1 MGVRGGAAKL
11 NHTVF
16 NSMTQETVF
25 PFPVFDA
32 RLAHVALVFIC
43 APLCKFVEAVSG
55 STVGA
60 VEAIINCRLM

>member
-1 MGVRGGAAKL
+1 MRGGAAKL

-25 PFPVFDA
+25 PFAAFEA

-43 APLCKFVEAVSG
+43 APFGTFVDAVSG
-55 STVGA
+55 SVA
-60 VEAIINCRLM
+60 AVVEAVI